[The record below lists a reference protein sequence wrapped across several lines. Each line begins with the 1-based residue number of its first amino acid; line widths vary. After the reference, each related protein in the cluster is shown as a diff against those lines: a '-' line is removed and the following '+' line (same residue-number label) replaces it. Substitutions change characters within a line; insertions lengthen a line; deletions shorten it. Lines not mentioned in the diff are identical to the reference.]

1 MPIRDFLSFA
11 VWAGS
16 FASRRV
22 TWRSQALRVHADGVL
37 SGAD

>member
-1 MPIRDFLSFA
+1 MPLRDVLSFV
-11 VWAGS
+11 VWTAS